1 MIPSYP
7 SIYALG
13 HRAVTDLFRDPVVV
27 QEKVDG
33 SQISFAR
40 YDGPDGPFL
49 KVRSKG
55 ADILPVAPP
64 DMFKAGVA
72 YLQSIIET
80 IPANVIFRG
89 EYLAK
94 PKHNALVYDR
104 VPRHN
109 IVLFDVDE
117 GLESYVGWDRL
128 LDYAALLDFET
139 VPLLYTGM
147 VYSPTELRS
156 FLDRESYLGG
166 QKVEGV
172 VVKNYQRFT
181 LDKKV
186 MMAKLVSEAFKEVHA
201 AEWKGQSEQADIV
214 ALLRAEYA
222 SPARWQKALIHLRER
237 GQIEDS
243 PRDIGKLIPEVMQDI
258 TKECEA
264 EIKDKLFAW
273 AWPRL
278 RKGLTHGLPE
288 WYKDSLLALQF
299 TREQEA
305 AAAHSP
311 AVFDPA

>member
-1 MIPSYP
+1 MISSYP

-13 HRAVTDLFRDPVVV
+13 HRAVADLFREPVVV

-40 YDGPDGPFL
+40 YEGPDGPFL

-55 ADILPVAPP
+55 ADILPAAPP
-64 DMFKAGVA
+64 DMFRAGVL

-109 IVLFDVDE
+109 IVVFDVDE
-117 GLESYVGWDRL
+117 GMEAYAGWDKVCWFAGQ
-128 LDYAALLDFET
+128 LDLET
-139 VPLLYTGM
+139 VPMLHFGVIET
-147 VYSPTELRS
+147 PTELRAL
-156 FLDRESYLGG
+156 LDRESFLGG

-181 LDKKV
+181 PDKKV

-201 AEWKGQSEQADIV
+201 AEWKGQQADII

-237 GQIEDS
+237 GLIEDS
-243 PRDIGKLIPEVMQDI
+243 PRDIGKLIPEVRLDI
-258 TKECEA
+258 SEECEA
-264 EIKDKLFAW
+264 EIKDKLFDW
-273 AWPRL
+273 AWPKI

-288 WYKDSLLALQF
+288 WYKEALLAKQF
-299 TREQEA
+299 EQEA
-305 AAAHSP
+305 TAAVATSP